1 MISKEK
7 IEGYLM
13 KLSLSFQEAGKNGW
27 LVRDPEKGLEDLLVM
42 IVDSHVIMRVNVMKI
57 PDGAKKAALFEELLR
72 LNATDMVHGA
82 YGIDGSEI
90 IIIDS
95 LELDTMDLEEFQ
107 ASMDA
112 ISLALAQHYRLLSAY
127 RAKK

>member
-1 MISKEK
+1 MISKDK

-13 KLSLSFQEAGKNGW
+13 KLSLSFQEAGENSW

-42 IVDSHVIMRVNVMKI
+42 IVDSHVIMRVNVMKV
-57 PDGAKKAALFEELLR
+57 PVAKKEPLFEELLR

-95 LELDTMDLEEFQ
+95 LELETMDLEEFQ

-112 ISLALAQHYRLLSAY
+112 ISLALAQHYRLLSVY